1 MKIGKAISRL
11 SVCVLL
17 LIVAALIIV
26 PLTWEKRSAKVSKC
40 EDNLWQIR
48 ACKQLWVGNYGK
60 TSNDIPT
67 WDDLRPFFPVEWS
80 NHIPVC
86 PSGGTYT
93 IGPVGQNPTCSIGGK
108 GHSIQ

>member
-1 MKIGKAISRL
+1 MKNGKAISRL
-11 SVCVLL
+11 GVCLLL

-26 PLTWEKRSAKVSKC
+26 PLKLEKRSAKVSKC
-40 EDNLWQIR
+40 GDNLWQIR
-48 ACKQLWVGNYGK
+48 ACKQLWAGNYGK

-86 PSGGTYT
+86 SSGGTYI
-93 IGPVGQNPTCSIGGK
+93 IGPVGQNPKCSIGGK